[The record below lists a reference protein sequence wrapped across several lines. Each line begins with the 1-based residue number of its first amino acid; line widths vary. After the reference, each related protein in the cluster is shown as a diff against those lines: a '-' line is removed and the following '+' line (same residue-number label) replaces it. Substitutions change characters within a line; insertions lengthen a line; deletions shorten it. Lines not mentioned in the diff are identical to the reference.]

1 MPSRQYSEKLALET
15 LQTAFSGELFGRQTF
30 GPERRKRCFRK
41 PPEGTV
47 EGRWHIYSSGYL
59 TRLVEALE
67 NDYSALARV
76 VGPGPFGSLIQRYV
90 AAHPP
95 RSFDLRYA
103 GDRLAT
109 FLEQDPLTGDL
120 PFLPDLARLE
130 WLLAE
135 AFVAKDPEPL
145 QWGDLQAMDPET
157 VSELPLVLNPGT
169 VVIRSRWPLVDIWR
183 LKDKDNKEISL
194 DVEGHPSTVL
204 VFRNKLQTR
213 CRKLDETEARFLEAA
228 ARGAS
233 LAEIQAAW
241 TDGDDPDVV
250 RQLLEGFRRLVDE
263 GLFLNAGRPQGV
275 ATRLDMEDS
284 K

>member
-1 MPSRQYSEKLALET
+1 MPSRQHSEKLPLET

-30 GPERRKRCFRK
+30 GPERRERCFRK

-47 EGRWHIYSSGYL
+47 ESRWHIYSSGYL

-67 NDYSALARV
+67 NDYPALARV

-109 FLEQDPLTGDL
+109 FLEPDPLTGDL

-135 AFVAKDPEPL
+135 AFVAEDPEPL
-145 QWGDLQAMDPET
+145 RWSDLQAADPET

-169 VVIRSRWPLVDIWR
+169 IVIRSRWPLVDIWK
-183 LKDKDNKEISL
+183 LKDKDDEEVSL
-194 DVEGHPSTVL
+194 EVEGHASTVL

-213 CRKLDETEARFLEAA
+213 CRKLEETEARFLEAA
-228 ARGAS
+228 ARGSS

-241 TDGDDPDVV
+241 ADGDDPDVV

-263 GLFLNAGRPQGV
+263 GLFLNTGRH
-275 ATRLDMEDS
+275 RE
-284 K
+284 

>member
-135 AFVAKDPEPL
+135 AFVAKDRSSIS
-145 QWGDLQAMDPET
+145 GD
-157 VSELPLVLNPGT
+157 
-169 VVIRSRWPLVDIWR
+169 
-183 LKDKDNKEISL
+183 
-194 DVEGHPSTVL
+194 
-204 VFRNKLQTR
+204 
-213 CRKLDETEARFLEAA
+213 
-228 ARGAS
+228 
-233 LAEIQAAW
+233 
-241 TDGDDPDVV
+241 
-250 RQLLEGFRRLVDE
+250 
-263 GLFLNAGRPQGV
+263 
-275 ATRLDMEDS
+275 
-284 K
+284 